1 MSISTVQDNSSGT
14 RVVATLVDSESTV
27 SDARVFGLSARERL
41 LRTFEGLG
49 LSMTEPS
56 ELAQES
62 AGRVVAI
69 GTEYFYD
76 ERLITALADQSE
88 DLILSLNSSGGN
100 PVPIAIVGSPTTVS
114 RLLPVLR
121 GEAGIADACES
132 TGVIHVAPTDLV
144 PAFDSK
150 LRKYAPPYVISAS
163 ERHAD
168 EARAR
173 IFAASYKG
181 TTDFVTKWVWPRP
194 ARAVTSW
201 CADRGIM
208 PNTVTGIGY
217 ILTFISLFA
226 FWEGAFAIGLLSAW
240 LMTFLDTVDGK
251 LARVTLTSTRLGDV
265 LDHGLDL
272 IHPPFWWVAW
282 MAGLAGPGVL
292 FGDYLHWAWVVF
304 AAYIVGRLLEGLFM
318 LLFGQEMFT
327 WRPFDASFRLVI
339 ARRNP
344 NLVVLTVAT
353 LLGRPDLGIMIV
365 VVWTVSCCLIQCVR
379 IGQAKVA
386 QRSGHSIESFQQ

>member
-1 MSISTVQDNSSGT
+1 MSISTLQDNSSGT

-27 SDARVFGLSARERL
+27 SNVRVFGLSARERL
-41 LRTFEGLG
+41 LRTFERLEI
-49 LSMTEPS
+49 SMIEPC

-69 GTEYFYD
+69 GAGYFYD
-76 ERLITALADQSE
+76 ERLIAALAEQSE
-88 DLILSLNSSGGN
+88 DLILSLDSHGGD
-100 PVPIAIVGSPTTVS
+100 PIAVVGSARMVD

-121 GEAGIADACES
+121 GEAGIADATES
-132 TGVIHVAPTDLV
+132 TGVVHVAPTDLV
-144 PAFDSK
+144 PAFNSK
-150 LRKYAPPYVISAS
+150 LRKYAPPFVISAS
-163 ERHAD
+163 ECHAD

-173 IFAASYKG
+173 IFDASYKG

-201 CADRGIM
+201 CADRGIR

-251 LARVTLTSTRLGDV
+251 LARVTLTSSRLGDV

-272 IHPPFWWVAW
+272 VHPPFWWVAW
-282 MAGLAGPGVL
+282 LAGLAEPGVL
-292 FGDYLHWAWVVF
+292 SGDYLHWAWVVF
-304 AAYIVGRLLEGLFM
+304 AAYVVGRLLEGLFI

-344 NLVVLTVAT
+344 NLVVLTAAT

-365 VVWTVSCCLIQCVR
+365 VVWTVACCLIQCVR
-379 IGQAKVA
+379 IGQAKLT